1 MSRKS
6 RMARSLAAMDTW
18 TSLAHRESKLPRW
31 YCPSCGMVRAEESW
45 GSQQVIGDRV
55 IAHYKNT
62 DVKDKVLCP
71 GGKIDV
77 VRDRAP

>member
-1 MSRKS
+1 
-6 RMARSLAAMDTW
+6 
-18 TSLAHRESKLPRW
+18 
-31 YCPSCGMVRAEESW
+31 MVRAEESW